1 MSIKHLVI
9 LVKNP
14 IKGKVKHLLSK
25 EIGEEYALVI
35 YDEMLHYTASIS
47 KPVMAHRKCYY
58 SEYVINNDM
67 FEDEYFEKHIQKGA
81 SLGERMFNA
90 CKDSFGEWAEKV
102 VVIGNNCVEL
112 NSGNIAEAFK
122 ALDTHDFVLGPT
134 LRGGYY
140 LLGMKQLH
148 RPLFENKIWGSENV
162 FLDTLL
168 DITSSGFTHYLLP
181 TLRDIEILEDLP
193 QHLKELLT
201 DDLADDDDEEDD
213 F

>member
-14 IKGKVKHLLSK
+14 IKGKVKHLLAQ
-25 EIGEEYALVI
+25 EIGAEQALVI
-35 YDEMLHYTASIS
+35 YEDMLQYTAAIS

-58 SEYVINNDM
+58 SEFVINNDM
-67 FEDEYFEKHIQKGA
+67 FEDEYFEKHIQKGET
-81 SLGERMFNA
+81 LGDRMYNA

-102 VVIGNNCVEL
+102 VVIGNNCIEL

-148 RPLFENKIWGSENV
+148 RPLFENKIWGGENV

-168 DITSSGFTHYLLP
+168 DISSGGFSHYLLP
-181 TLRDIEILEDLP
+181 TLRDIETVADLP
-193 QHLKELLT
+193 EHLRELLSEDFT
-201 DDLADDDDEEDD
+201 EDRDDDDD

>member
-1 MSIKHLVI
+1 MGIKHLVI

-14 IKGKVKHLLSK
+14 IRGKVKYRLAQ
-25 EIGEEYALVI
+25 EVGEDHALVI
-35 YDEMLHYTASIS
+35 YEEMLHYTAAIS

-58 SEYVINNDM
+58 SEFVINNDM
-67 FEDEYFEKHIQKGA
+67 FEDEYFEKHIQKGET
-81 SLGERMFNA
+81 LGDRMYNA

-112 NSGNIAEAFK
+112 NSGIIAEAFK
-122 ALDTHDFVLGPT
+122 VLNTHDFVLRPT

-140 LLGMKQLH
+140 LLGMKSLQKSV
-148 RPLFENKIWGSENV
+148 FENKIWGSENV

-168 DITSSGFTHYLLP
+168 DISTAGFSHYLLP
-181 TLRDIEILEDLP
+181 TLRDIETLEDLP
-193 QHLKELLT
+193 SHLKELLI
-201 DDLADDDDEEDD
+201 DDLSDEKDDDD